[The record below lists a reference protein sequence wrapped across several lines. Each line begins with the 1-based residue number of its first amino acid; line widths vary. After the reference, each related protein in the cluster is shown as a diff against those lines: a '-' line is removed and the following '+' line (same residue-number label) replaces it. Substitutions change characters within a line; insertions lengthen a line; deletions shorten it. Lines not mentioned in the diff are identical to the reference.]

1 MSISKEIFGIDKI
14 DIDFYE
20 GSEFQYRYE
29 EGFNSALLLI
39 DQYEISEE
47 AIANAIYHV
56 DTSDYKNCLQ
66 IAKFI
71 KRNQLKIFVRKH
83 EI

>member
-1 MSISKEIFGIDKI
+1 MSISKEIFGIERKSKLYCGDFNKVLDEIDK
-14 DIDFYE
+14 F
-20 GSEFQYRYE
+20 
-29 EGFNSALLLI
+29 
-39 DQYEISEE
+39 EISEE